1 MALGS
6 LSSSQEA
13 AGQIMKSLGYG
24 SELYLRSLRY
34 IVFLEKVYAAAM
46 LKYQGATFE
55 ETIAVLRAK
64 FAGQDDQP
72 NE

>member
-1 MALGS
+1 
-6 LSSSQEA
+6 
-13 AGQIMKSLGYG
+13 MKSLGYG

-64 FAGQDDQP
+64 FAGQDEQP